1 MRLAVLAAFAVSLAG
16 AANAQPAKSLEACF
30 VCHGPGGVSSRALT
44 PSIAGQP
51 QFYVVAQ
58 LFLFREGRRVSP
70 DMNKVAKELKDQ
82 ELVSLANAVSSLPPP
97 PAGEAGE
104 AERINRGKAIALKE
118 RCGTCHGAD
127 FAGEKNV
134 PRTANQ
140 REDYLLKAL
149 KEYKAG
155 TRVGYGNAVMPETVS
170 GLSEADLADVAHFLS
185 HLPAKK

>member
-1 MRLAVLAAFAVSLAG
+1 MRFVLFAAFAVSLLG
-16 AANAQPAKSLEACF
+16 TANAQTAGSLETCF
-30 VCHGPGGVSSRALT
+30 VCHGKGGVSTTPLI
-44 PSIAGQP
+44 PSIAAMP

-58 LFLFREGRRVSP
+58 LFLFREGRRLSP
-70 DMNKVAKELKDQ
+70 EMNKVAKDLKDADLIALSQ
-82 ELVSLANAVSSLPPP
+82 AVSALPPP
-97 PAGEAGE
+97 MPTEE
-104 AERINRGKAIALKE
+104 KPDETKMQRGKAIASKE

-170 GLSEADLADVAHFLS
+170 GLNEQDLGELAYFLS
-185 HLPAKK
+185 HLPSK